1 MTLRTMKERVI
12 QTLSFE
18 LGGLLVVAPVYAFLS
33 GANAEESLSL
43 LVALSIAVMVWSP
56 LHNTLFDIADFRMTG
71 RLASDRPHRLRVV
84 HAVSHE
90 ATSIIVTLPLI
101 MYLGGYG
108 FWQGLF
114 VDLGLTLAYTAY
126 AYLFHIVFDRLRP
139 VAVAEERV

>member
-56 LHNTLFDIADFRMTG
+56 LHNTLFDIAD
-71 RLASDRPHRLRVV
+71 LA
-84 HAVSHE
+84 
-90 ATSIIVTLPLI
+90 
-101 MYLGGYG
+101 G
-108 FWQGLF
+108 
-114 VDLGLTLAYTAY
+114 
-126 AYLFHIVFDRLRP
+126 
-139 VAVAEERV
+139 